1 MFLYP
6 EIIFHIGTVS
16 IIFVQK
22 KNQWVVKSSEL
33 QTVVDFRISGRQDS
47 YEM

>member
-6 EIIFHIGTVS
+6 EIIFHTGTVD
-16 IIFVQK
+16 ILFVQE

-33 QTVVDFRISGRQDS
+33 QSVFDF
-47 YEM
+47 